1 MIRLPPDLPDRF
13 LAANEVHA
21 RPFDPA
27 ATPSR
32 ASYLAVQVDTA
43 QRAAELAHLGRLCE
57 RYGEV
62 PPADGIT
69 QFALRFGANQLKW
82 ERHGE
87 FSTYIVSTPG
97 AAGRPFG
104 DPAIEQLPQDW
115 LAAIPGQTIVA
126 ANAALI
132 PAPAG
137 GLAGALDPLL
147 VEWFGEAAT
156 VIGSAIGDGAGGA
169 FTDFR
174 LQPDGFQRFLI
185 VDGDLTAS
193 QSGRMLQRLFE
204 IEAYRVL
211 ALLSLPIARRVS
223 PGVVRIEQ
231 ELVTLTEEIARE
243 ERGDETLLGELTGL
257 AAQVENALA
266 ATQYRFG
273 ASRAY
278 FDLVRARIAELREE
292 RLPGLQTID
301 EFMARRLSPA
311 MATCAS
317 LTGRLQ
323 ELSQRVNRTSN
334 LLSTR
339 VSIVRE
345 RQNQALLASMDRRAR
360 LQLRLQ
366 QTVEG
371 LSVVAISY
379 YVIGLVHYLAQ
390 GVAALGAPI
399 DAQVA
404 TGLAIPVV
412 AFGVAMTVRWVRLKV
427 VGTSVP
433 RTDGPSGT
441 AGPAG

>member
-32 ASYLAVQVDTA
+32 ASYLAVLVDTT
-43 QRAAELAHLGRLCE
+43 QRASELVHLGRLCE

-62 PPADGIT
+62 PPAEGIT
-69 QFALRFGANQLKW
+69 QFALRFGGNQLKW

-97 AAGRPFG
+97 EGTRPFA
-104 DPAIEQLPQDW
+104 DPAIDQLPQDW

-126 ANAALI
+126 ANAALV
-132 PAPAG
+132 PVPAG
-137 GLAGALDPLL
+137 GLAGGLEERLAA
-147 VEWFGEAAT
+147 WFGDAT
-156 VIGSAIGDGAGGA
+156 VVGSAIGDGAGGA

-174 LQPDGFQRFLI
+174 LQPDGFQRILL
-185 VDGDLTAS
+185 VDGELTAS

-211 ALLSLPIARRVS
+211 ALLSLPIARRVA
-223 PGVVRIEQ
+223 PGVVQIEQ

-243 ERGDETLLGELTGL
+243 ERADETLLGELTAL
-257 AAQVENALA
+257 AARVENALA
-266 ATQYRFG
+266 ATQFRFG

-278 FDLVRARIAELREE
+278 FDLVRARIVELREQ

-379 YVIGLVHYLAQ
+379 YMVGLVHYLAL
-390 GVAALGAPI
+390 GVTAAGLP
-399 DAQVA
+399 VRPELL
-404 TGLAIPVV
+404 TGLAVPVI
-412 AFGVAMTVRWVRLKV
+412 AIGVALTVRWVRMKA
-427 VGTSVP
+427 VGSAPP
-433 RTDGPSGT
+433 REAPA
-441 AGPAG
+441 AGQG

>member
-32 ASYLAVQVDTA
+32 ASYLAVLVDAA
-43 QRAAELAHLGRLCE
+43 QRGEELTHLGRLCV

-62 PPADGIT
+62 PPAEGIT

-97 AAGRPFG
+97 DGARPFA
-104 DPAIEQLPQDW
+104 DPATDQLPQDW
-115 LAAIPGQTIVA
+115 LAAVPGQTIVA
-126 ANAALI
+126 ANAALV

-137 GLAGALDPLL
+137 GLAGALDGLL
-147 VEWFGEAAT
+147 ATWFGDAT
-156 VIGSAIGDGAGGA
+156 VVGSSIGDGAGAA

-174 LQPDGFQRFLI
+174 LQPDGFQRFLL
-185 VDGDLTAS
+185 VDGELTAS

-211 ALLSLPIARRVS
+211 ALLSLPIARRVA

-243 ERGDETLLGELTGL
+243 ERADETLLGELTAL
-257 AAQVENALA
+257 AARVENALA
-266 ATQYRFG
+266 ATQFRFG

-278 FDLVRARIAELREE
+278 FDLVRSRIAELREQ

-339 VSIVRE
+339 VNIVRE

-379 YVIGLVHYLAQ
+379 YMVGLVHYLAL
-390 GVAALGAPI
+390 GVTAAGLP
-399 DAQVA
+399 VRPELL
-404 TGLAIPVV
+404 TGLAVPVV
-412 AFGVAMTVRWVRLKV
+412 ALGVAMTVRWVRMKA
-427 VGTSVP
+427 VGH
-433 RTDGPSGT
+433 
-441 AGPAG
+441 APARDETRPGVN

>member
-32 ASYLAVQVDTA
+32 ASYLAVLVDA
-43 QRAAELAHLGRLCE
+43 PQRAAELAHLGRLCE

-62 PPADGIT
+62 PPAEGIT
-69 QFALRFGANQLKW
+69 QFALRFGTNQLKW

-97 AAGRPFG
+97 EGTRPFSE
-104 DPAIEQLPQDW
+104 PAIEQLPQEW
-115 LAAIPGQTIVA
+115 LAAVPGQTIIA
-126 ANAALI
+126 ANAALV

-137 GLAGALDPLL
+137 GLDRDLDALLATC
-147 VEWFGEAAT
+147 FGDAT
-156 VIGSAIGDGAGGA
+156 VVGSAIGDGAGAA

-174 LQPDGFQRFLI
+174 LQPDGFQRFLLI
-185 VDGDLTAS
+185 DGQLTAS

-243 ERGDETLLGELTGL
+243 ERADETLLGELTAL
-257 AAQVENALA
+257 AARVENALA
-266 ATQYRFG
+266 ATQFRFG

-278 FDLVRARIAELREE
+278 FDLVRSRIAELREQ

-317 LTGRLQ
+317 LTSRLQ

-339 VSIVRE
+339 VNIVRE

-379 YVIGLVHYLAQ
+379 YMVGLVHYLAL
-390 GVAALGAPI
+390 GVTTAGLP
-399 DAQVA
+399 VRPELL
-404 TGLAIPVV
+404 TGLAVPVV
-412 AFGVAMTVRWVRLKV
+412 ALGVALTVRWVRVKA
-427 VGTSVP
+427 VGHAPTRDEP
-433 RTDGPSGT
+433 RPG
-441 AGPAG
+441 AG